1 MHPRAR
7 IIIPLVLVAVL
18 IGGGYWLLQESAQA
32 RNGTLTGTGTIE
44 AEEVLVTAEIAG
56 RVQHLFVDE
65 GSEVRIGEDL
75 AQIDTALLEA
85 QLDQAKAAV
94 AAAEANLAQIRA
106 GTRSEEIAIAEAQVK
121 QAEAAARGAAQA
133 YEHALE
139 ILNNPQELELQLV
152 QARAQ
157 RDAALRAL
165 EKLRAG
171 DAPGGYRRRARVDLR
186 LAQENLQ
193 SARDRLSAAKTL
205 AEAQVE
211 QAAAALTQAQA
222 RYAQAKTNWE
232 YVRDTGQDALMPT
245 VLVTLPTGV
254 QRLPNTV
261 SDGVREQYYAQFVQA
276 EAALRQA
283 ETALEQALVQ
293 AEEARQA
300 EAVGVRQ
307 AELQVSVAQASLAKA
322 ETGPTRQDIAAAET
336 ALANAQR
343 LLDVVEAMRANPQ
356 QLRAAVDSARA
367 QQAIA
372 EAHLA
377 QARARLDL
385 ARNGARPEQIQAAE
399 AHLAQARASLHQV
412 EVMIDKA
419 RLRAPR
425 TGIVLSRPIHEGEQV
440 TPGTPL
446 MTIGALDP
454 VRLTVYISEADI
466 GRVRLGQAAEVTVD
480 SFPGRVFQGTV
491 TFIAQRAE
499 FTPRNVQTR
508 DERATTVFAVR
519 VELPNADYALKPG
532 MPADVV
538 LLEKNGWP
546 GTENQEPRTRNQE
559 PRTKN

>member
-171 DAPGGYRRRARVDLR
+171 TRQEDIDAARASLA

-193 SARDRLSAAKTL
+193 AARDRLSAAKTL

-293 AEEARQA
+293 AEQARQA

-385 ARNGARPEQIQAAE
+385 ARNGAHPEQIQAAE

-519 VELPNADYALKPG
+519 IELPNADYALKPG

-538 LLEKNGWP
+538 LVEKN
-546 GTENQEPRTRNQE
+546 
-559 PRTKN
+559 